1 MSEKYIIPN
10 LKRACE
16 ILSYLA
22 QNGGKLSR
30 EEISKA
36 LKFPRT
42 SVLRILETL
51 VDAKYLSYTSD
62 KKYAIGK
69 NFISLVA
76 PLSLRSNIG
85 KIAFPFL
92 KRITEQTGETSH
104 IAVRYSDKVLIVEVC
119 ESPLA
124 LHAASKSGT
133 LIDTYCSSTG
143 KVLLVELLKKNP
155 EAVKKI
161 KLQKRTKKTI
171 TTFEKLRE
179 ELILTDKRG
188 YALDNEEYHNSI
200 RCMAV
205 PVRDANGKI
214 IASIGLT
221 IPSVR
226 FPDDKIKNFFDILT
240 SASLGLSDRLFSNF

>member
-1 MSEKYIIPN
+1 MSEKYTIPN

-22 QNGGKLSR
+22 QNSGEFTR

-42 SVLRILETL
+42 TVLRILETL
-51 VDAKYLSYTSD
+51 VDANYVKRAQD
-62 KKYAIGK
+62 KKYAIGD
-69 NFISLVA
+69 NIISLA
-76 PLSLRSNIG
+76 NELSLRSNIG
-85 KIAFPFL
+85 EFAFPFL
-92 KRITEQTGETSH
+92 KKITEQTGETSH
-104 IAVRYSDKVLIVEVC
+104 IAIMSGDKVLIVKVC

-133 LIDTYCSSTG
+133 LVDSHCSSTG
-143 KVLLVELLKKNP
+143 KVLLAELLKKNP
-155 EAVKKI
+155 KGVKKI
-161 KLQKRTKKTI
+161 KLSKRTKRTI
-171 TTFEKLRE
+171 TSFAKLNE

-205 PVRDANGKI
+205 PVKNTDGAI

-221 IPSVR
+221 VPAIR
-226 FPDDKIKNFFDILT
+226 FPDEKIKKFFDIL
-240 SASLGLSDRLFSNF
+240 SNASLGLTDRLFL